1 MAFKLIKNKTTI
13 KIFIKYLRRL
23 YKNKEIVV
31 YKCNECNECNDC
43 NKSYPCII
51 FHGKEDEPRMIP
63 NKCPF

>member
-1 MAFKLIKNKTTI
+1 VAFKLIKNKTTI

-31 YKCNECNECNDC
+31 YKCNDC

-63 NKCPF
+63 NKCSF